1 MAKLRSLIKL
11 EGTLDGLTFYKTKDG
26 YLVRTKGGISKK
38 RMATDPA
45 FARTRENGS
54 EFGHCAK
61 MGKVLRKAML
71 TLLADAKDGRTSTRI
86 MQTLSKVKNTDVI
99 SARGQRNVAVGLA
112 TLEGKALL
120 KGFDFNTNA
129 PLNTVLLADYALNT
143 TTGEVTIANFIP
155 GQQLAI
161 PGGAT
166 HVSLSAGF
174 LNIDFSTDTKD
185 LQLSNILEL
194 PINNTA
200 TAVVLTPTAV
210 PVGTG
215 NSMYFLKIAYFQDI
229 NGFKYP
235 LNNGSFNTLQAI
247 EVL

>member
-1 MAKLRSLIKL
+1 MAKLKSLIKL

-71 TLLADAKDGRTSTRI
+71 TLLSDAKEGSTSTRI
-86 MQTLSKVKNTDVI
+86 MQTLSRVKNNDATSV
-99 SARGQRNVAVGLA
+99 RGQRNVAVGLE
-112 TLEGKALL
+112 TMEGKALL

-129 PLNTVLLADYALNT
+129 PLSTVLLADYALNT
-143 TTGEVTIANFIP
+143 TTGEVTIADFIP

-161 PGGAT
+161 PGGST

-174 LNIDFSTDTKD
+174 MNIDFSTDTKD
-185 LQLSNILEL
+185 LQLSNSVEL

-200 TAVVLTPTAV
+200 VAVVLTPAGV

-215 NSMYFLKIAYFQDI
+215 NNMYFLKIAFYQEL

-235 LNNGSFNTLQAI
+235 LNNGSFNTLQLI